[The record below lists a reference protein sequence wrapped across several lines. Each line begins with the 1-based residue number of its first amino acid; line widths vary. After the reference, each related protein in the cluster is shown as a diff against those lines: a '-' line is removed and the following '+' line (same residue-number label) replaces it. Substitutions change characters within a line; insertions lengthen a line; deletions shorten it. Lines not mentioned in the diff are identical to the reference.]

1 MSDQDNVSLE
11 ATPEQVLYANLLN
24 KGMLI
29 GLAILFITFA
39 IYVFGIMD
47 PYIPVENLSNY
58 WGLNVQDYLQKA
70 NIPDGWGWTG
80 MLQYGDFLNFIG
92 IVVLSAITIFC
103 YLAIVPTL
111 LRNNDKVYVVLAVAE
126 AAVLILAASG
136 ILSTGG
142 H

>member
-1 MSDQDNVSLE
+1 MSDQGNVSLE
-11 ATPEQVLYANLLN
+11 ATPEQILYANLLN

-47 PYIPVENLSNY
+47 PYIPIENLSNY
-58 WGLNVQDYLQKA
+58 WGMNVQDYLQKA
-70 NIPDGWGWTG
+70 NIPAGWGWAG

-103 YLAIVPTL
+103 FLAIVPTL
-111 LRNNDKVYVVLAVAE
+111 LRNNDKAFAVLAVAE

>member
-1 MSDQDNVSLE
+1 MSEQNDVSLE

-29 GLAILFITFA
+29 GLAILFITFF
-39 IYVFGIMD
+39 IYVFGVMD
-47 PYIPVENLSNY
+47 PYIPVDKLSGY
-58 WGLNVQDYLQKA
+58 WGLKVQDYLHQA
-70 NIPDGWGWTG
+70 QIPDGWGWAG

-92 IVVLSAITIFC
+92 IVVLSAVTVFC

-111 LRNNDKVYVVLAVAE
+111 LKNNDTIYAVLAILE
-126 AAVLILAASG
+126 ALVLILAASG
-136 ILSTGG
+136 ILGTGG